1 MHLKFDRILP
11 SKFRIMENGLLI
23 LGLIGLLFL
32 AMYGYAYG
40 TVALEKMKVK
50 KQQQE
55 IERLEAIRKEER
67 LQRQKVRDEKLEKLR
82 KRSEEIRLELNR
94 LEKVNLQRATKDQK
108 KVEKMKER
116 IEQKQQAS

>member
-1 MHLKFDRILP
+1 
-11 SKFRIMENGLLI
+11 MENGLLI
-23 LGLIGLLFL
+23 LGLISLLFL
-32 AMYGYAYG
+32 SMYGYAYG
-40 TVALEKMKVK
+40 TVALEKRKLK
-50 KQQQE
+50 KQQLE
-55 IERLEAIRKEER
+55 IERIEAIKKEER
-67 LQRQKVRDEKLEKLR
+67 LARQKAREEKLEKLK

>member
-1 MHLKFDRILP
+1 
-11 SKFRIMENGLLI
+11 MENGLLI

-32 AMYGYAYG
+32 SMYGYAYG
-40 TVALEKMKVK
+40 TVALEKMRLK

-55 IERLEAIRKEER
+55 IERLEAIKKEER
-67 LQRQKVRDEKLEKLR
+67 LQRQKAREEKLAKLK
-82 KRSEEIRLELNR
+82 KRSDEIRLELNR

-116 IEQKQQAS
+116 IEQKQQAAS

>member
-1 MHLKFDRILP
+1 
-11 SKFRIMENGLLI
+11 MENGLLI

-32 AMYGYAYG
+32 CMYGYAYG
-40 TVALEKMKVK
+40 TVALERMRIK

-67 LQRQKVRDEKLEKLR
+67 LQRQKARDEKLEKLR

-94 LEKVNLQRATKDQK
+94 LEKVNLQGATKDQK